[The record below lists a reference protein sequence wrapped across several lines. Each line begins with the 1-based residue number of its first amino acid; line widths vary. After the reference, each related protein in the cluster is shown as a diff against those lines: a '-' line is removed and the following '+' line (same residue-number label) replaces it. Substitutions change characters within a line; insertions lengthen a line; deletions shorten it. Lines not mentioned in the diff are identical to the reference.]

1 MAAFMIGT
9 RKHNIRNTNFCTSD
23 FALALYQEI
32 CPTSEKET
40 WFVTEVSKLLGT
52 IFDLSMRELT
62 TCKIH
67 SYFVTKLGTS
77 NSIEKHFG
85 QENMLVK
92 GDEVDSRIACVLK
105 VQLITQTFRR
115 AWFQCNCNA
124 RKPYSKF
131 PLIIFMRF
139 RVFIVLPNENRL

>member
-23 FALALYQEI
+23 FALAMCQEI
-32 CPTSEKET
+32 CPTSEKENF
-40 WFVTEVSKLLGT
+40 FVTGVSKLLST
-52 IFDLSMRELT
+52 IFDLSKCELT

-77 NSIEKHFG
+77 SSIEKHSG

-92 GDEVDSRIACVLK
+92 GDEVDSRIVCVLE

-115 AWFQCNCNA
+115 AWFGCNCNV

-131 PLIIFMRF
+131 PVILFM
-139 RVFIVLPNENRL
+139 